1 MLQFNLI
8 LPVDPAGGLQLSS
21 AGAIG
26 KMATAAEAAG
36 FTGLCLT
43 EHPFPSERWLAT
55 LDGHHALDPFVGL
68 AFAAAATSTTRLM
81 TYLCVLPYRNPFLT
95 AKSAMSL
102 HVLSG
107 GRLALGIG
115 AGYLEDEFAA
125 LGVDFAERNELF
137 DESLAALRKAWTESD
152 VVIKGRHFEA
162 TGNTMLPRTASPPP
176 ILVGGNSR
184 RAVRR
189 AARLADGWLPLYN
202 PAEVAASHHSPAL
215 DSVAALGALIDMALD
230 TRAATRSS
238 TPFEVVSM
246 PFVPA
251 SPGEPGFQ
259 PDRVLTHLG
268 ELAEIGVTGVVI
280 RGLGREVARVT
291 DRIEEFAHTV
301 IAPWQG
307 PS

>member
-1 MLQFNLI
+1 M
-8 LPVDPAGGLQLSS
+8 
-21 AGAIG
+21 
-26 KMATAAEAAG
+26 
-36 FTGLCLT
+36 
-43 EHPFPSERWLAT
+43 
-55 LDGHHALDPFVGL
+55 
-68 AFAAAATSTTRLM
+68 
-81 TYLCVLPYRNPFLT
+81 
-95 AKSAMSL
+95 
-102 HVLSG
+102 
-107 GRLALGIG
+107 
-115 AGYLEDEFAA
+115 
-125 LGVDFAERNELF
+125 
-137 DESLAALRKAWTESD
+137 
-152 VVIKGRHFEA
+152 
-162 TGNTMLPRTASPPP
+162 
-176 ILVGGNSR
+176 
-184 RAVRR
+184 RR

-280 RGLGREVARVT
+280 RGLGREVARVA

>member
-1 MLQFNLI
+1 
-8 LPVDPAGGLQLSS
+8 
-21 AGAIG
+21 
-26 KMATAAEAAG
+26 
-36 FTGLCLT
+36 
-43 EHPFPSERWLAT
+43 
-55 LDGHHALDPFVGL
+55 
-68 AFAAAATSTTRLM
+68 
-81 TYLCVLPYRNPFLT
+81 
-95 AKSAMSL
+95 
-102 HVLSG
+102 
-107 GRLALGIG
+107 
-115 AGYLEDEFAA
+115 
-125 LGVDFAERNELF
+125 
-137 DESLAALRKAWTESD
+137 
-152 VVIKGRHFEA
+152 
-162 TGNTMLPRTASPPP
+162 MLPRTASPPP

-280 RGLGREVARVT
+280 RGLGREVATR
-291 DRIEEFAHTV
+291 DRQDRGVRTHGDRAVARDDPLDRQSRRGYSGRGGRMAPSCITV
-301 IAPWQG
+301 IASF